1 VSDMTVRQPQKPTPD
16 LVRGYVARFEKDRAA
31 SDTDKALSKLFQ
43 LLHDNRLIE
52 DVLLKVVAVN
62 SLLSTSILATYAVA
76 EHICK
81 LDVDERIEQGS
92 PEVVNQIASVEIAG
106 KKRNNYVF
114 ATKFCSFHAPDAYP
128 KCDGNTEGLI
138 WAYQELF
145 AFAQVQRVDDLRDY
159 PKYKATVERFRI
171 YFGLVD
177 FSFKQIDP
185 FLWGYG
191 RVWKENQ

>member
-1 VSDMTVRQPQKPTPD
+1 M
-16 LVRGYVARFEKDRAA
+16 ARFEKDRAA

-43 LLHDNRLIE
+43 LQHGNRLIE

-81 LDVDERIEQGS
+81 LDVDEKIEQGS

-114 ATKFCSFHAPDAYP
+114 ATKSLAFMRPTLTRSVMATP
-128 KCDGNTEGLI
+128 K
-138 WAYQELF
+138 
-145 AFAQVQRVDDLRDY
+145 V
-159 PKYKATVERFRI
+159 
-171 YFGLVD
+171 
-177 FSFKQIDP
+177 
-185 FLWGYG
+185 
-191 RVWKENQ
+191 